1 MVHPLRGHREPVPD
15 RQVVPQ
21 LEQVL
26 ALDAAAALTLL
37 PQHPLTGATLPQ
49 A

>member
-1 MVHPLRGHREPVPD
+1 MLVIAQPQRGQSEEPD

-26 ALDAAAALTLL
+26 AVAVAAGAAV
-37 PQHPLTGATLPQ
+37 PQV
-49 A
+49 

>member
-1 MVHPLRGHREPVPD
+1 MVQPQRGHREPVPD

-26 ALDAAAALTLL
+26 AADTVEAVL